1 MASVSRSLGFAGTR
15 QQPASGH
22 MISRRER
29 RCHGPGGRGCSTLVR
44 MVGPDSPLL
53 SWYGFP
59 IAFLLTCAIEV
70 PAYLAAFW
78 LLGWCRSRPSA
89 YRPLTIRSA
98 LTLAFLL
105 NLISHPLLWMAALR
119 YDRTGQLIVA
129 EIFVAFLE
137 GLLIFA
143 VVSRRPGTESRL
155 SRLGWSLLTAIG
167 VNTLSLLIGLIM
179 MPAMINR

>member
-1 MASVSRSLGFAGTR
+1 M
-15 QQPASGH
+15 
-22 MISRRER
+22 
-29 RCHGPGGRGCSTLVR
+29 R

-105 NLISHPLLWMAALR
+105 NLISHPLLWLAALR
-119 YDRTGQLIVA
+119 YDSTGQRIVA
-129 EIFVAFLE
+129 ETCVAFLE
-137 GLLIFA
+137 GMLIFA
-143 VVSRRPGTESRL
+143 VVSRRPGTESRI
-155 SRLGWSLLTAIG
+155 SRLGWSLLIAIG